1 MTTLYGISNCD
12 KVRAARKWLEAKS
25 IDYSFYDT
33 RKQGIDKAVLHTW
46 VSKLGLNKVLNR
58 QSTSWRQLPE
68 ASKQDLTE
76 EHAITLMVETVTLIK
91 RPLLEHNS
99 SFIIGFKPEIYQ
111 ELFS

>member
-12 KVRAARKWLEAKS
+12 KVRAARKWLEANN

-33 RKQGIDKAVLHTW
+33 RKEGLDKAALLSW
-46 VSKLGLNKVLNR
+46 VSTLGLNKVLNR

-68 ASKQDLTE
+68 ASKQNLTE
-76 EHAITLMVETVTLIK
+76 ERAIALMVETVTLIK
-91 RPLLEHNS
+91 RPLLEYNS
-99 SFIIGFKPEIYQ
+99 ALTIGFKPEIYQ